1 MLIPILILWEW
12 DGLTPIPRVA
22 TDLVSRLA
30 YFGFRP
36 SQATTGH
43 HNSQATTGRSSLSRF
58 LALSGHGT
66 GGQQRIIIHPYL
78 ISWCEVL
85 ENKHY
90 CIEGIRAIVYR
101 YSCKTSKTL
110 LATVTGIWT
119 NVVCTTVVPQ
129 VTNMQ
134 VTNQLTTK
142 IG

>member
-1 MLIPILILWEW
+1 MIFMLIPILILW

-36 SQATTGH
+36 PQAITGH
-43 HNSQATTGRSSLSRF
+43 HRPLIALPLSRS
-58 LALSGHGT
+58 LRSR
-66 GGQQRIIIHPYL
+66 GGQHRIIIHPYL

-90 CIEGIRAIVYR
+90 CIEGLQEIVYR
-101 YSCKTSKTL
+101 YSCKTSKIHFWL
-110 LATVTGIWT
+110 LSSGIWT
-119 NVVCTTVVPQ
+119 NVVCTTVFPQ

-134 VTNQLTTK
+134 VTNRLTTK